1 MRFYI
6 WKKYNYKSKVLSA
19 PKTTSHGVDGIYHA
33 DFPCISS
40 GTGFYYRNDPVFC
53 DVLKNADGDS
63 MEYVTQSK
71 YARLADMYIYN
82 IDEVINTKDNS
93 KPYICSICTCGDDVG
108 LAMDTM
114 RKDLSLRGLTLNSA
128 WSLKMPE
135 SYVALPFM
143 YTDNKE
149 REQEKISVA
158 TAKMEDIIKAVKEH
172 KIGVWDVYRGPCAW
186 LKTHVIGRW
195 FNHYRIT
202 DNKFHVDADKCSH
215 CGTCSKKCPVRNI
228 TLIDGVPSWK
238 GNGICTACLA
248 CYHHCP
254 HHAINYG
261 HWTKT
266 RGQYYKK

>member
-1 MRFYI
+1 MVFY
-6 WKKYNYKSKVLSA
+6 
-19 PKTTSHGVDGIYHA
+19 
-33 DFPCISS
+33 FS
-40 GTGFYYRNDPVFC
+40 GTGNTLFAARMLSQSIGDELVSIADALDEKRLEYIIEKGEQICICFPVHGWFPPKI
-53 DVLKNADGDS
+53 VRRFISSL
-63 MEYVTQSK
+63 
-71 YARLADMYIYN
+71 
-82 IDEVINTKDNS
+82 VINTKDNS

-238 GNGICTACLA
+238 GNGTCTACLA